1 VGQDFS
7 TMVFLP
13 AQDFFGRDITVTP
26 TKSNPSGAAYSARG
40 IYGTGPV
47 EIMSAT
53 GMAILSDQETI
64 LDIRDVEFFDAGQV
78 LPEQGDLINIPADG
92 EVPAE
97 GDFEVT
103 RVTRI
108 DGGETTLSI
117 RKYEP

>member
-1 VGQDFS
+1 MGQDFS
-7 TMVFLP
+7 TTNYLP
-13 AQDFFGRDITVTP
+13 CQDFFGRDITVTP
-26 TKSNPSGAAYSARG
+26 IKSNPSGGAYAARG
-40 IYGTGPV
+40 IFSTGPV

-53 GMAILSDQETI
+53 GMAVLSDHETI

>member
-1 VGQDFS
+1 
-7 TMVFLP
+7 
-13 AQDFFGRDITVTP
+13 
-26 TKSNPSGAAYSARG
+26 
-40 IYGTGPV
+40 
-47 EIMSAT
+47 
-53 GMAILSDQETI
+53 
-64 LDIRDVEFFDAGQV
+64 V